1 MSRKDLDISETRTGV
16 AILAGY
22 LCKTC
27 HKSLP
32 ADVGEL
38 AHKIPNRDHLVKK
51 YSAGVIHH
59 IMNFEWTCAGDCN
72 DAVSIGGD
80 PVAQTELANRI
91 RVRILEDVA
100 IRIHV
105 SPHLYTSLIDR
116 LAKVARGEP

>member
-1 MSRKDLDISETRTGV
+1 MSRQDLDIAEIRTGV

-32 ADVGEL
+32 EELGEL
-38 AHKIPNRDHLVKK
+38 AHKIPNRKHLVEK
-51 YSAGVIHH
+51 YGVGVIHH
-59 IMNFEWTCAGDCN
+59 AMNFEWTCAGACN

-80 PVAQTELANRI
+80 PVACEELANRI
-91 RVRILEDVA
+91 RLRILEDVA

-116 LAKVARGEP
+116 LAKVARGET